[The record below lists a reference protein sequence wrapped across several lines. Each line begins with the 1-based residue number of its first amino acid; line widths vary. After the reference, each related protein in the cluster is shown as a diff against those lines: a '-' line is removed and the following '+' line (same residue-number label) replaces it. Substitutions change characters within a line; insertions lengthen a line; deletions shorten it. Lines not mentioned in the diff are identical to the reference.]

1 MERHFDQELQS
12 WDLALD
18 SKKKTDSFMCG
29 LVASR
34 KDALVFIRDGFHE
47 HCDINKVILTIRA
60 WNRIYRGAKTKLIE
74 RVISGPAVVTMLQQ
88 TVTGMLAWPPKGKQ
102 KESKESCLHACVPD
116 IRSGNVLLPLRADGT
131 KPKWVVELVEELRTF
146 PRSPHDDY
154 VDAFSQ
160 AVNFLLPSA
169 RQDLDRAHEEA
180 AATRPPLSPEARH
193 REMLHALA
201 DKMARKKV
209 EQLQSLQAGPGR
221 RGQVIPFDTTTFAG
235 LLAASGGVPQR
246 RGRGMW

>member
-1 MERHFDQELQS
+1 VERHFDQELQS